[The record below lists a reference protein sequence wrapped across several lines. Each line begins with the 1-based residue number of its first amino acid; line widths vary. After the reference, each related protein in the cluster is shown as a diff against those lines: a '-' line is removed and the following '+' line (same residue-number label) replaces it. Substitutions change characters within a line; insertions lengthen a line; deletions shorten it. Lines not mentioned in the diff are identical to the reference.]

1 MTTGRVLS
9 KYPLICDCC
18 VCGVM
23 FSPDMRHG
31 GEYSLQCPRGCK
43 LRRDGIFVLFD
54 GTTEFTKEELGIES
68 KKQGTI

>member
-9 KYPLICDCC
+9 KYPLICDCR
-18 VCGVM
+18 VCGVT
-23 FSPDMRHG
+23 FSPDTRQG
-31 GEYSLQCPRGCK
+31 VECSLQCPRGCE

-68 KKQGTI
+68 KK